1 MKNLPAIS
9 ATASRFLAVSAIAL
23 ALPLSALAHEHGG
36 HGMHQRAA
44 AERCQGAGMP
54 GLHGI
59 DLSAEQVSQL
69 AALRDEQR
77 KGFAESAKDLREQR
91 DALRK
96 LAASD
101 AYTPAAAAEIGERIA
116 AAEKERAKLQAER
129 THRVY
134 ALLTPEQRTRL
145 QQNELLG
152 RGPMHHWR

>member
-1 MKNLPAIS
+1 MKKLPAIS

-23 ALPLSALAHEHGG
+23 ALPLSAMAHEHGG
-36 HGMHQRAA
+36 RGMHDRPA

-54 GLHGI
+54 GLRGI
-59 DLSAEQVSQL
+59 DLSAEQLSQL
-69 AALRDEQR
+69 TALRDEQR
-77 KGFAESAKDLREQR
+77 QRFAENAKDLHEQR

-96 LAASD
+96 LSLSD

-116 AAEKERAKLQAER
+116 AAEKEMAKLQAER
-129 THRVY
+129 THRLF

-152 RGPMHHWR
+152 GGRMHHGR

>member
-36 HGMHQRAA
+36 HGMHDRTA

-54 GLHGI
+54 GLRGI

-69 AALRDEQR
+69 AALRDEQHQS
-77 KGFAESAKDLREQR
+77 FVENAKALHEQR

-96 LAASD
+96 LSLSD
-101 AYTPAAAAEIGERIA
+101 AYTPAAAAEIVERIA
-116 AAEKERAKLQAER
+116 AGEKEMAKLQAER

-152 RGPMHHWR
+152 RGPMRHWR